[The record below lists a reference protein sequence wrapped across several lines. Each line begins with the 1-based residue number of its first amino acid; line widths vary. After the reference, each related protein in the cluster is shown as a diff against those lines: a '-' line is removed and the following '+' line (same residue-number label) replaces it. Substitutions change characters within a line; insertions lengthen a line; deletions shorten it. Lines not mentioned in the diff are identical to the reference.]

1 MTFRTDR
8 ANPAFGHLLPRR
20 VLAFR
25 RVMVIALSSFS
36 ATLGLVVVFFVIFP
50 ALVTGLLALS
60 IALVFGER
68 GENQAYLARRRES
81 RR

>member
-1 MTFRTDR
+1 M
-8 ANPAFGHLLPRR
+8 
-20 VLAFR
+20 VL
-25 RVMVIALSSFS
+25 ALSSFS
-36 ATLGLVVVFFVIFP
+36 ATLGLVAVFFVIFP
-50 ALVTGLLALS
+50 ALVTGLLALA

>member
-1 MTFRTDR
+1 MQFRR
-8 ANPAFGHLLPRR
+8 VNHLWPRR

-25 RVMVIALSSFS
+25 AVMVIALSSFS

-68 GENQAYLARRRES
+68 AENQAYLARRRT
-81 RR
+81 RRP